1 MRKLGLRH
9 SLTAQLYQQG
19 KSWPEAYA
27 QGANFEFWCV
37 LEDRYQG
44 GSIPQAQWLGSHA
57 CVAPAFAH
65 TASGYS
71 F

>member
-19 KSWPEAYA
+19 KSWPEAYKA
-27 QGANFEFWCV
+27 GANFEFWCI

-44 GSIPQAQWLGSHA
+44 GSIPQSVWLGSHHCEHSA
-57 CVAPAFAH
+57 LAH
-65 TASGYS
+65 TQSGFAY
-71 F
+71 